1 MITLQFARTLFAF
14 TFFGIFTDLQLAL
27 FSALPGPL
35 TQLYN
40 QTLFKHYGIVLS
52 RTALSTVP
60 TVVSISTAAG
70 ILFGI
75 IWILPLI
82 DSHGRKFVAVHLRC
96 ALGIASCAL
105 QAIAGWLESAELFIL
120 GQLLLGISIPIEMVV
135 VAIFVT
141 ECAPDK
147 HRGFASVA
155 LHVGHVVASL
165 IMYWIC
171 LPSVLGTYESWP
183 LIPSLALSLCCLLYI
198 STIGIH
204 DSPKWLVTHG
214 EKAKA
219 ASAVRF
225 YHGTHENQDRV
236 LASLCLETY
245 LTTEKNMN
253 IKAAWMD
260 ETIREAMKVIITIQ
274 LMFTL
279 SPLPVERA
287 YSVMSHTSLGL
298 TVEQS
303 LMLSWV
309 STLLL
314 SPLAFLGTFAIDKF
328 GRRPVVFVAA
338 IILFLKTLM
347 MFTAQ
352 LLVFLISTSWITTVM
367 ATANEFASDLVYC
380 TGAGAVASLLVAEL
394 VPPAA
399 RVAVAQV
406 LLLVPLVSTVPIM
419 ASFPV
424 LNTLF
429 APAIYIPLLIC
440 QPFIVIYLIRNLP
453 ETKQRSV
460 FDIVHN
466 FEVEVRSRAN
476 TRLSERT
483 PLLKSRAGSTR
494 SAMSVNI

>member
-40 QTLFKHYGIVLS
+40 RTLFEHYGVVLS

-60 TVVSISTAAG
+60 TIVSISTAAG

-82 DSHGRKFVAVHLRC
+82 DSRGRKFVAVHVRC
-96 ALGIASCAL
+96 VLGIASCAL
-105 QAIAGWLESAELFIL
+105 QALAGWLESAELFIV

-165 IMYWIC
+165 II
-171 LPSVLGTYESWP
+171 
-183 LIPSLALSLCCLLYI
+183 CCLLYL

-219 ASAVRF
+219 TSAVRF

-338 IILFLKTLM
+338 AIL
-347 MFTAQ
+347 Q
-352 LLVFLISTSWITTVM
+352 LLEDAYDVYRATIGIPHIHFVDNNT
-367 ATANEFASDLVYC
+367 TANEFASDLVYS

-429 APAIYIPLLIC
+429 APAIYVPLLIC
-440 QPFIVIYLIRNLP
+440 QPFIVLYLIR
-453 ETKQRSV
+453 
-460 FDIVHN
+460 
-466 FEVEVRSRAN
+466 
-476 TRLSERT
+476 
-483 PLLKSRAGSTR
+483 STEIPTEM
-494 SAMSVNI
+494 AMAWKI

>member
-1 MITLQFARTLFAF
+1 
-14 TFFGIFTDLQLAL
+14 
-27 FSALPGPL
+27 
-35 TQLYN
+35 
-40 QTLFKHYGIVLS
+40 
-52 RTALSTVP
+52 
-60 TVVSISTAAG
+60 
-70 ILFGI
+70 
-75 IWILPLI
+75 
-82 DSHGRKFVAVHLRC
+82 
-96 ALGIASCAL
+96 
-105 QAIAGWLESAELFIL
+105 
-120 GQLLLGISIPIEMVV
+120 MVV

-165 IMYWIC
+165 II
-171 LPSVLGTYESWP
+171 
-183 LIPSLALSLCCLLYI
+183 CCLLYI